1 MISSRSLRAAFTLA
15 VRSAERQSVVDM
27 TVSFGAHLANVT
39 HVRCA
44 DSTFSV
50 TGSVEFQPVLLLD
63 YRDPHGTACKAQAVH
78 CCSWWTC
85 QSPVSM
91 HLVQAED
98 AGGLACTDETK
109 EGFLFDMGGHV
120 IFSHYQYFDE
130 LIDAAIGSGDKSWN
144 VLERVSYVW
153 MKGRWVAYPFQNN
166 ISALPKDDQV
176 SGFSIP
182 QQPSPGQR
190 RAY

>member
-1 MISSRSLRAAFTLA
+1 MQDSSLHIESGLSEQFCTHSL
-15 VRSAERQSVVDM
+15 Q
-27 TVSFGAHLANVT
+27 
-39 HVRCA
+39 
-44 DSTFSV
+44 
-50 TGSVEFQPVLLLD
+50 LL
-63 YRDPHGTACKAQAVH
+63 
-78 CCSWWTC
+78 
-85 QSPVSM
+85 
-91 HLVQAED
+91 QAED

-176 SGFSIP
+176 CHSLPPCSV
-182 QQPSPGQR
+182 
-190 RAY
+190 

>member
-1 MISSRSLRAAFTLA
+1 MEQLCLNSIVFAIF
-15 VRSAERQSVVDM
+15 
-27 TVSFGAHLANVT
+27 HL
-39 HVRCA
+39 
-44 DSTFSV
+44 
-50 TGSVEFQPVLLLD
+50 L
-63 YRDPHGTACKAQAVH
+63 
-78 CCSWWTC
+78 
-85 QSPVSM
+85 
-91 HLVQAED
+91 QAED

-176 SGFSIP
+176 SYLHLTVLKGPFSHVLFP
-182 QQPSPGQR
+182 LPGTQPYHVSALHASVTLHQCICQTSLILNKLNFALCVTVKLSMGMCSTIGTIS
-190 RAY
+190 

>member
-1 MISSRSLRAAFTLA
+1 MRQNCLSRSILT
-15 VRSAERQSVVDM
+15 
-27 TVSFGAHLANVT
+27 SFL
-39 HVRCA
+39 
-44 DSTFSV
+44 
-50 TGSVEFQPVLLLD
+50 PL
-63 YRDPHGTACKAQAVH
+63 
-78 CCSWWTC
+78 
-85 QSPVSM
+85 
-91 HLVQAED
+91 QAED

-176 SGFSIP
+176 SDHHLAAPLKLPFCHVFFSSSQAAQHSTISCCLYFMH
-182 QQPSPGQR
+182 PSPCINASFEQVWFR
-190 RAY
+190 MSSA